1 MNEAGIKQ
9 DLSSSQGLWNQKLDL
24 IIYPPL
30 VSFLKGGLFM
40 FHGFFQILGV
50 TIKFIRKDAE
60 EKKASFNPRPF
71 FRLFI
76 NWLHD
81 LGSLEPVTGGVNIQV
96 FIIFSNADFYI
107 TWQNLPIN
115 RDVICLIYHMT
126 QNLYILENYSLVHSL
141 IFSLMGVISFENDK

>member
-1 MNEAGIKQ
+1 
-9 DLSSSQGLWNQKLDL
+9 
-24 IIYPPL
+24 
-30 VSFLKGGLFM
+30 M